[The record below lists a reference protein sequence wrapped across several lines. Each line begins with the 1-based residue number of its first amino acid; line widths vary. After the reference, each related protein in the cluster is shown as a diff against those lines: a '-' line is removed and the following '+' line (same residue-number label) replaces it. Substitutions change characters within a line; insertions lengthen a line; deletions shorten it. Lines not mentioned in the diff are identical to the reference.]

1 MKKLAVLVSAA
12 VLAVASTAALAA
24 PQGFNSSTPAVSGGP
39 QGFANQ
45 APNTVAGVKS
55 SAYDDQVV
63 TLQGRLTNYLGK
75 DRYEFTDMQG
85 GTIEVELDDD
95 YNWSNIAKDQPIEI
109 VGEVDKD
116 LLSTSIDVKRATPL
130 PSVQ

>member
-12 VLAVASTAALAA
+12 VLAVTTAAVAA
-24 PQGFNSSTPAVSGGP
+24 PQGFNSSAPAVPGGP

-45 APNTVAGVKS
+45 APNTVADVKS
-55 SAYDDQVV
+55 NAYDDQVV

-95 YNWSNIAKDQPIEI
+95 YDWSSIAKDQPIEI
-109 VGEVDKD
+109 IGEVDKD
-116 LLSTSIDVKRATPL
+116 LLSVSIDVKRATPL
-130 PSVQ
+130 PSAQ